1 MDKTM
6 LAAVFKG
13 NGILKVEELPVPTVK
28 RDDDVLLQVE
38 ACGICGTDKHILE
51 TPPGFPATTGA
62 VLGHEYI
69 GIVVGK
75 GKNVTFLKEGD
86 RVGVD
91 PNLHCGIC
99 RYCRVGRPNQCENF
113 TTLGINL
120 WGGFAKYN
128 LAPAK
133 ALYPMSR
140 KIPVARAFWVELLS
154 CVIGGTEK
162 VRLQPGETVAVLGA
176 GPVGQLFAMIFKAAG
191 AGRIVVTEPIEYR
204 RNYAKKIGADV
215 VVDPIKQD
223 AVEVVL
229 KETVLGADVVVD
241 AVGHVLPDAIKM
253 AKKGG
258 KIVVFGMNAQAL
270 NTVRQNDIT
279 RNELSILGTYI
290 GVDTFPP
297 AIAMLESGA
306 VDPTPITTHTLP
318 VSRIHEG
325 VEAVNTGQCVKVMV
339 TPE

>member
-1 MDKTM
+1 M

-13 NGILKVEELPVPTVK
+13 NGVLKVEEVPVPKLVK
-28 RDDDVLLQVE
+28 DDDVLMQVE

-51 TPPGFPATTGA
+51 VPPGFPGTVGA
-62 VLGHEYI
+62 ILGHEYI
-69 GIVVGK
+69 GIILAK
-75 GKNVTFLKEGD
+75 GKNVTFFREGD
-86 RVGVD
+86 RVAVD
-91 PNLHCGIC
+91 PNLHCGTC
-99 RYCRVGRPNQCENF
+99 RHCRLGRPNQCENF
-113 TTLGINL
+113 ITLGINL
-120 WGGFAKYN
+120 WGGFTKYN
-128 LAPAK
+128 VAPAK
-133 ALYPMSR
+133 ALYPMDR
-140 KIPVARAFWVELLS
+140 KVPVERAFWAELLS

-176 GPVGQLFAMIFKAAG
+176 GPVGQLFTTFFKAAG
-191 AGRIVVTEPIEYR
+191 AGRIIVSEPIEYR
-204 RNYAKKIGADV
+204 RKYAKKAGADV
-215 VVDPIKQD
+215 VVDPNKQD

-229 KETVLGADVVVD
+229 KETVLGADVVID
-241 AVGHVLPDAIKM
+241 AVGHVMPDAIKM

-258 KIVVFGMNAQAL
+258 KVVVFGMNNLAL
-270 NTVRQNDIT
+270 GTVRQNDIT

-306 VDPTPITTHTLP
+306 IDPTPLTTHILP

-325 VEAVNTGQCVKVMV
+325 VEAVNAGQCVKVMV

>member
-1 MDKTM
+1 MEKTM

-13 NGILKVEELPVPTVK
+13 NGVLKVEEVPVPEPK
-28 RDDDVLLQVE
+28 GDDDVLLQVE
-38 ACGICGTDKHILE
+38 GCGICGTDKHILE
-51 TPPGFPATTGA
+51 VPPGFPATVGA

-69 GIVVGK
+69 GRVIAK

-86 RVGVD
+86 RVAVD
-91 PNLHCGIC
+91 PNLHCGVC
-99 RYCRVGRPNQCENF
+99 RYCRIGRPNQCENF
-113 TTLGINL
+113 ITLGINL

-128 LAPAK
+128 VAPAK
-133 ALYPMSR
+133 ALFPMSTTV
-140 KIPVARAFWVELLS
+140 PVERAFWAELLS

-162 VRLQPGETVAVLGA
+162 VRLQPGETAAVLGA
-176 GPVGQLFAMIFKAAG
+176 GPVGQLFTIFFKAAG
-191 AGRIVVTEPIEYR
+191 AGRIIVSEPIEYR
-204 RNYAKKIGADV
+204 RNYAKKVGADV
-215 VVDPIKQD
+215 VVDPYSED

-229 KETVLGADVVVD
+229 RETVLGADVVVD

-270 NTVRQNDIT
+270 GTIRQNDIT

-290 GVDTFPP
+290 GINTFPP

-306 VDPTPITTHTLP
+306 IDPTPITTHDLP

-325 VEAVNTGQCVKVMV
+325 FDAVNKGQAVKVLV
-339 TPE
+339 RPE